1 MDNRSKMF
9 GEEKI
14 GKLLFQLSIPIIISL
29 LVTELYNMVDTY
41 FVGNYVGAEGIGA
54 LVLVFPIQRIIIA
67 LSIMFGIGTSTSFSR
82 ANGEKN
88 REKAKKVI
96 ENGFSI
102 TVVIMLAITI
112 LFSVIKT
119 PVLKALGASDAILPY
134 AEDYLGIIIFGSV
147 FLSLTMFTSHLM
159 ISLGNSKISI
169 VSTSLGAILNI
180 IVDFILVEK
189 MGWGVK
195 GAAIA
200 TTTSQIVGFL
210 YAYRYLRD
218 VKKDYGIKVGINL
231 DKKIFIPLLLV
242 GISSFII
249 EAEDGI
255 LMAFINKLLATTVG
269 DEGIIVLGVVS
280 KVYMFLFITM
290 FGISS
295 AMQPIA
301 AFNSGAKNY
310 GRLKEV
316 VKKTAIYACVSTAV
330 LWALGMIFTYE
341 IMEVFVKDPVIIE
354 KSVDA
359 FRIMILLFPL
369 ISIYYVSIFYYQ
381 AIGKPRH
388 SVSISILRQIVIMLP
403 LSIILVKSFNLG
415 AMGVWLSYPIS
426 DGIVTVI
433 GSVMMYK
440 ETKNL
445 NIKIKE
451 SKNKPKTVKV
461 SQA

>member
-14 GKLLFQLSIPIIISL
+14 GKLLFKLSIPIIISL

-41 FVGNYVGAEGIGA
+41 FVGNYVGGAGIGA

-82 ANGEKN
+82 ANGEGD

-102 TVVIMLAITI
+102 TIVIMTIITAVFFI
-112 LFSVIKT
+112 FKT
-119 PVLKALGASDAILPY
+119 PILKALGASESILPY
-134 AEDYLGIIIFGSV
+134 AEDYLGTIIFGSI
-147 FLSLTMFTSHLM
+147 FLSLTMFTSNLM

-169 VSTSLGAILNI
+169 ISTSLGALLNI
-180 IVDFILVEK
+180 VIDYVLVE
-189 MGWGVK
+189 MFGWGVK

-200 TTTSQIVGFL
+200 TTVSQIVGFL
-210 YAYRYLRD
+210 YAYKYLRQI
-218 VKKDYGIKVGINL
+218 KKEYGIKFGLHL
-231 DKKIFIPLLLV
+231 DKRIFIPLLLV

-255 LMAFINKLLATTVG
+255 LMAFLNKLLATTVG

-280 KVYMFLFITM
+280 KVYMFIFVTL

-301 AFNSGAKNY
+301 AYNAGAKNY
-310 GRLKEV
+310 ARLKEIV
-316 VKKTAIYACVSTAV
+316 TKTIIFAGLSTAV
-330 LWALGMIFTYE
+330 LWVCGMMFTTN
-341 IMEVFVKDPVIIE
+341 IMQVFVKDPVIIE
-354 KSVDA
+354 KSSQA
-359 FRIMILLFPL
+359 FRIMISIFPL
-369 ISIYYVSIFYYQ
+369 ISVYYVSIFYYQ

-388 SVSISILRQIVIMLP
+388 SVTISLLRQIAIMLP
-403 LSIILVKSFNLG
+403 LSIVLVKFFDMG
-415 AMGVWLSYPIS
+415 AMGVWLAYPIS
-426 DGIVTVI
+426 DIIVTLV
-433 GSVMMYK
+433 GGTMMYLEMK
-440 ETKNL
+440 RL
-445 NIKIKE
+445 NREI
-451 SKNKPKTVKV
+451 VK
-461 SQA
+461 